1 VQSSNSPARRV
12 TARGFLFPPTIQRKG
27 ITMALQLE
35 ANYSKKL
42 GLPGYSSHQYSVTL
56 RLEVS
61 DIKQVEAESARLYAL
76 LQGCVDRDIQEAGFL
91 PTNGNGAS
99 NGSHQ
104 NGSNGHSH
112 GHANGHSNG
121 HHGTN
126 GNGNGRPNGQS
137 EAWSCSDKQRSLILK
152 IVEDHRLD
160 KQDIDALAQE
170 RFGKGVRQLNK
181 MEASGLIEELLET
194 HGGNA
199 GNNGSRSNGGR
210 FQKARTA

>member
-1 VQSSNSPARRV
+1 
-12 TARGFLFPPTIQRKG
+12 
-27 ITMALQLE
+27 MAIQLE

-42 GLPGYSSHQYSVTL
+42 GLPGYSSHQFSVTIRVEL
-56 RLEVS
+56 A
-61 DIKQVEAESARLYAL
+61 DIKQVETESTRLYAL
-76 LQGCVDRDIQEAGFL
+76 LQGCVDRDIQETGFL
-91 PTNGNGAS
+91 PAHGSSNGNGAS

-104 NGSNGHSH
+104 NGTNGHSN
-112 GHANGHSNG
+112 GHANGHSTNG

-126 GNGNGRPNGQS
+126 ANGNGRPNGQS
-137 EAWSCSDKQRSLILK
+137 DAWSCSDKQKALILK

-160 KQDIDALAQE
+160 KQDIESLAQE
-170 RFGKGVRQLNK
+170 RFGKGVRQLNR